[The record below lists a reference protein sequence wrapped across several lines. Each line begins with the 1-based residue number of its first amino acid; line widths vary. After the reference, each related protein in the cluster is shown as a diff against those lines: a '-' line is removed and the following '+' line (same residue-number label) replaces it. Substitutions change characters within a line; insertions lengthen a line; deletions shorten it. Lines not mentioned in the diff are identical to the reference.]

1 MIRRR
6 ARLCRVPPA
15 IIEGRRFIFNVR
27 IECSSCYHVTCTLKT
42 RNKVPPDENKKKLR
56 AYKVRVIKDLAKIL
70 NMVLSPELH
79 THVHTRAHTRTWTR
93 IHMCDTWRSHMSPRD
108 ALFLLASLH
117 LPRQHTKNKNII
129 LLNLNQINRF

>member
-15 IIEGRRFIFNVR
+15 IIEGR
-27 IECSSCYHVTCTLKT
+27 SYLTCALNAPHATMSLSHLKHET
-42 RNKVPPDENKKKLR
+42 KSHLTKIKTKMC

-108 ALFLLASLH
+108 ALFPLASLR